1 MWGCGVWGNGIKGR
15 GFLPEHYYIQAT
27 HRKDACLWRLSIS
40 ACCIMLY
47 IICLK
52 ICRLSA
58 FVIIFAVEVVIVR

>member
-1 MWGCGVWGNGIKGR
+1 MWGCGVLGNGIKGS

-58 FVIIFAVEVVIVR
+58 FIIIFAVEVVIVR